1 MTKIESRIPD
11 ALYAQVKQLAERE
24 NISLDQLV
32 TIALTAQVS
41 AWTAQDYLETRAA
54 RGKWQR
60 AREVLAKAPDAQPPA
75 HDALD

>member
-11 ALYAQVKQLAERE
+11 ALFAQAKQLAERE

-41 AWTAQDYLETRAA
+41 AWMTRGHLETRAA
-54 RGKWQR
+54 RGDWQR
-60 AREVLAKAPDAQPPA
+60 AREVLAKAPDTQPPA
-75 HDALD
+75 RDALD

>member
-11 ALYAQVKQLAERE
+11 ALFAQAKQLAERE

-41 AWTAQDYLETRAA
+41 AWMTQDYLETRAA
-54 RGKWQR
+54 RGDWQR
-60 AREVLAKAPDAQPPA
+60 AREVLAKAPDTQPPA

>member
-1 MTKIESRIPD
+1 MTKIESRIPN
-11 ALYAQVKQLAERE
+11 ALFAQAKQLAERE

-41 AWTAQDYLETRAA
+41 AWMTQGYLETLAA
-54 RGKWQR
+54 RGDWQC
-60 AREVLAKAPDAQPPA
+60 ACEVLAKAPDTQPPA